1 MNIFFT
7 QFSAVS
13 DSHKYSPCFITHDT
27 LPFGMKVVRRDEK
40 KSKETFDGDD
50 ECTDGEIERSA
61 SARVAA
67 CDVGLFYVT

>member
-1 MNIFFT
+1 
-7 QFSAVS
+7 
-13 DSHKYSPCFITHDT
+13 
-27 LPFGMKVVRRDEK
+27 MKVVRRDEK

-67 CDVGLFYVT
+67 CDVGLFYVTWDMHMHMRIMKALAFYNRYHYAHSATLQV